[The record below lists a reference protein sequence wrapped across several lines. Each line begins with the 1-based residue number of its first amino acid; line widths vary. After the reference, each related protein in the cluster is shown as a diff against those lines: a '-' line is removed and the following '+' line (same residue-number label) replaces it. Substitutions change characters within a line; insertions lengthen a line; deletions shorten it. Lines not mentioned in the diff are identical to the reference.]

1 MQPEKNKSTEIE
13 IVIPFHDLDPL
24 QVVWHGNYLKYFDMA
39 RFDLFERLG
48 VDLQEYYKVTN
59 CIFPV
64 IKTSTKY
71 ISPLRHRDHIICKA
85 TLKDARTKI
94 IIDFEIRRSET
105 GEICS
110 RGRGEQAAVQLPETE
125 LLLKIPDDIRTA
137 LGF

>member
-85 TLKDARTKI
+85 TLKDAQTKI
-94 IIDFEIRRSET
+94 IIDFEIRRAES

-110 RGRGEQAAVQLPETE
+110 RGRGEQAAVQLPETD

>member
-1 MQPEKNKSTEIE
+1 MNTKINKSTEIE

-48 VDLQEYYKVTN
+48 VDLQEYYRKTN
-59 CIFPV
+59 CIFPI

-71 ISPLRHRDHIICKA
+71 IIPLRHRDRIICKA
-85 TLKDARTKI
+85 TLKDAQTKI
-94 IIDFEIRRSET
+94 IIDFEIRHAES
-105 GEICS
+105 GKICCK
-110 RGRGEQAAVQLPETE
+110 GTGEQAAVQLPETE